1 MYRIPRDLQ
10 SHMLKKMSNLGGD
23 SAKKIKQ
30 IMKAWRKFASLVRQ
44 KVKNVLM
51 LFMYLLLVY
60 NNCMESKKMF

>member
-30 IMKAWRKFASLVRQ
+30 NMKAWRKFASLVRQ

>member
-10 SHMLKKMSNLGGD
+10 SHMLKKMSNLGRD

-30 IMKAWRKFASLVRQ
+30 NMKAWRKFASLVRQ